1 MQPLD
6 DINPAL
12 ENLPSVLSPLEFIGV
27 MTVAFIVA
35 MAFQWIISDDDDYR
49 KYY

>member
-12 ENLPSVLSPLEFIGV
+12 ENLPSVLSPLEFVGA
-27 MTVAFIVA
+27 MTIAFIVA
-35 MAFQWIISDDDDYR
+35 MAFQWIMSE
-49 KYY
+49 K